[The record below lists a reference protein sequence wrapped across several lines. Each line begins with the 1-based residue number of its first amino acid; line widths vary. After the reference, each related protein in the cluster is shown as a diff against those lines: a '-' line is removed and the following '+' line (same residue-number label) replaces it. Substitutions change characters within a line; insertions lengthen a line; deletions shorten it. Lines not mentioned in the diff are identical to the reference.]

1 MVKPV
6 SRTMAKATVGTVR
19 GKANVNYWWVAPVS
33 SQAAI
38 AFDIGAHV
46 VRPAP
51 L

>member
-1 MVKPV
+1 MWL
-6 SRTMAKATVGTVR
+6 MELAVR
-19 GKANVNYWWVAPVS
+19 GKANVNYWWVAPIS
-33 SQAAI
+33 FEAAI

>member
-1 MVKPV
+1 
-6 SRTMAKATVGTVR
+6 MAKATVGTVR

>member
-1 MVKPV
+1 MEL
-6 SRTMAKATVGTVR
+6 AVR
-19 GKANVNYWWVAPVS
+19 GKANVNYWWVAVS

>member
-1 MVKPV
+1 M
-6 SRTMAKATVGTVR
+6 R
-19 GKANVNYWWVAPVS
+19 GPPIKGPGARFVS